1 MLVTG
6 IVSLRIALLYFS
18 MNLTITGDQDKRNKK
33 GWPVL

>member
-6 IVSLRIALLYFS
+6 LVSLRIALLYFS
-18 MNLTITGDQDKRNKK
+18 MNLTITGDQDEEQK